1 MDNRKDKKIN
11 QSRNSNIMR
20 KARSRKWWE
29 RKYMRNTRKCP
40 WGEEYAFSGWKNLFS
55 TMDKKMD
62 LCQSTSPWDFRN
74 LRIMK
79 RIPKA
84 SRYRGTNINSLKII
98 WNQNDTRILNIS
110 HWHWKILGKC
120 INIKVVTILA
130 QNSIPSQSIHQVQRQ
145 NKNIFTYASFPKRY
159 PSMHHP
165 SSWYSR
171 RMNFINQGYKAKINS
186 ISNPASKKSIRKRR
200 HWIKLRLIAV

>member
-1 MDNRKDKKIN
+1 
-11 QSRNSNIMR
+11 
-20 KARSRKWWE
+20 
-29 RKYMRNTRKCP
+29 
-40 WGEEYAFSGWKNLFS
+40 
-55 TMDKKMD
+55 MD

-98 WNQNDTRILNIS
+98 WNQNDIRILNIS

-130 QNSIPSQSIHQVQRQ
+130 QNSIPSQSIHQCKGRIKTSLHMQVFLKDILLCIIHPHDIPGEWISSTKDIKQKKKIQYLIWQAR
-145 NKNIFTYASFPKRY
+145 N
-159 PSMHHP
+159 PSGKGGIE
-165 SSWYSR
+165 S
-171 RMNFINQGYKAKINS
+171 NS
-186 ISNPASKKSIRKRR
+186 D
-200 HWIKLRLIAV
+200 W